1 MQKTTLVVMAAGIG
15 SRFGE
20 GIKQLTS
27 VGPNGEIIVDYS
39 VHDALEAGFN
49 KIIFIIRKDIHQD
62 FDEIIGHRLS
72 KKCEIEY
79 AFQELNDIPKGYNA
93 FGFFYITFDEFKRIG
108 CDKWDGFKHIY
119 HDAQGSLADGIF
131 VCFNKKKNSF
141 EYLKA
146 GLFDE
151 NLKFSL
157 DNRVEVF
164 AIFRRRN
171 TPNPITIDYVKDGV
185 AGEKYVLWERPEK
198 VEEKLDIRPV
208 TKARLDNA
216 KRTILP
222 KNKLHTGDIVI
233 GDRLID
239 ANTYEGFTMV
249 FIGKDDLK
257 KYEKLLLSYG
267 YMITMK
273 ASEEGILFKKG
284 DSDSGASCI
293 SISVADLDNNLSSKY
308 ITVNYILK
316 DVNQKSELTRNY
328 INSLDNREWVEN
340 MDTSTIW
347 SRYNK
352 KYAPADNVSESVNEK
367 LNIRPVSRERLHGIK
382 KYDNIY
388 DSDNFIEC
396 PKTFDETTYALANA
410 LFATRLWI
418 NPKFDKYD
426 YYLMYDSNSPKGIR
440 VKFEEIRLQLQREKL
455 EKCKWSKKI
464 TSQSIYDSAIDILYR
479 NGEAVCQA
487 ASGLMEIAPKI
498 GLCIIHD
505 EHNDVIHSLYEIDD
519 FGMYDGYIKYT
530 KSYFVA
536 RFLKSIVRPQYQ
548 KYADKEYFEGE
559 LAKDLTKDIY
569 GNDVKYLEVIWNRDS
584 GLLMEIDGKLT
595 PVKFSDFVDG
605 LDNISL

>member
-1 MQKTTLVVMAAGIG
+1 MRILKTTDYMNEKLD
-15 SRFGE
+15 
-20 GIKQLTS
+20 IKPVSKTMLH
-27 VGPNGEIIVDYS
+27 N
-39 VHDALEAGFN
+39 
-49 KIIFIIRKDIHQD
+49 
-62 FDEIIGHRLS
+62 LS
-72 KKCEIEY
+72 KSPKKLLKDGDLVMMHTIEQRF
-79 AFQELNDIPKGYNA
+79 AA
-93 FGFFYITFDEFKRIG
+93 FFYISYDEFKRLG
-108 CDKWDGFKHIY
+108 CYKWKGIHHIY
-119 HDAQGSLADGIF
+119 HDAQGSLDDGVFIGF
-131 VCFNKKKNSF
+131 DKNKNTF
-141 EYLKA
+141 AYLKA

-151 NLKFSL
+151 NLKFPS
-157 DNRVEVF
+157 DNRIEAF
-164 AIFRRRN
+164 GIMRGKNLPKPLTMEYLKRGIA
-171 TPNPITIDYVKDGV
+171 PEGSYM
-185 AGEKYVLWERPEK
+185 LWERPK
-198 VEEKLDIRPV
+198 NVEEKLDIRPV

-239 ANTYEGFTMV
+239 TNTYEGFTMV

-267 YMITMK
+267 YMITTK

-284 DSDSGASCI
+284 DIDSGASCI

-328 INSLDNREWVEN
+328 INCLDDREWVEN

-352 KYAPADNVSESVNEK
+352 KYVPADKVSESVNEK

-479 NGEAVCQA
+479 NGETVCQA

-505 EHNDVIHSLYEIDD
+505 ENNDVIHSLYEIDD
-519 FGMYDGYIKYT
+519 FSMYDGYIKYT

-605 LDNISL
+605 LDNINL

>member
-1 MQKTTLVVMAAGIG
+1 MRILKTT
-15 SRFGE
+15 
-20 GIKQLTS
+20 
-27 VGPNGEIIVDYS
+27 DYMNEKL
-39 VHDALEAGFN
+39 D
-49 KIIFIIRKDIHQD
+49 IRPVSKTMLHN
-62 FDEIIGHRLS
+62 LS
-72 KKCEIEY
+72 KSPKKLLKDGDLVMMHTIEQRF
-79 AFQELNDIPKGYNA
+79 AA
-93 FGFFYITFDEFKRIG
+93 FFYISYDEFKRLG
-108 CDKWDGFKHIY
+108 CYKWKGIHHIY
-119 HDAQGSLADGIF
+119 HDAQGSLDDGVFIGF
-131 VCFNKKKNSF
+131 DKNKNTF
-141 EYLKA
+141 AYLKA

-151 NLKFSL
+151 NLKFPS
-157 DNRVEVF
+157 DNRIEAF
-164 AIFRRRN
+164 GIMRGKNLPKPLTMEYLKRGIA
-171 TPNPITIDYVKDGV
+171 PEGSYM
-185 AGEKYVLWERPEK
+185 LWERPK
-198 VEEKLDIRPV
+198 NVEEKLDIRPV

-239 ANTYEGFTMV
+239 TNTYEGFTMV

-284 DSDSGASCI
+284 DIDSGASCI

-328 INSLDNREWVEN
+328 INRLDDREWVEN
-340 MDTSTIW
+340 MDTATIW

-352 KYAPADNVSESVNEK
+352 KYVPADKVSESVNEK

-410 LFATRLWI
+410 LFATHLWI

-519 FGMYDGYIKYT
+519 FSMYDGYIKYT

-559 LAKDLTKDIY
+559 MAKDLTKDIY

-605 LDNISL
+605 LDNLII